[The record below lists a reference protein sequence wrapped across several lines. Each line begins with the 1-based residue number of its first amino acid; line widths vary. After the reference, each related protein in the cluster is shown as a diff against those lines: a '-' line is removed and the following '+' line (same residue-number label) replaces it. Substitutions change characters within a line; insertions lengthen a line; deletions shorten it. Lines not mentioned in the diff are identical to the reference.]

1 MFGIYLNDELQ
12 YVEPTL
18 SLSALL
24 IQNNQREE
32 HFAVAINNQLIP
44 RGTYNV
50 TVLNQ
55 GDRVDII
62 VPMQGG

>member
-1 MFGIYLNDELQ
+1 MVSIYLNNEVQ
-12 YVEPTL
+12 QIEPTQ
-18 SLSALL
+18 SLHELL
-24 IQNNQREE
+24 IQNNYIEQ

-44 RGTYNV
+44 RISYDRT
-50 TVLNQ
+50 LLHP